1 MCNKAAATVDGEL
14 HLFSKK
20 NEANRVVYL
29 SKRSISFVKQFI
41 ASRELKDGEKLFS
54 KPDKNL

>member
-14 HLFSKK
+14 HFFSKK

-41 ASRELKDGEKLFS
+41 ASR
-54 KPDKNL
+54 